1 MSFLQTSLIAL
12 AGIAPCALLLWL
24 AASVHAQG
32 KTDST
37 LSPRGVRG
45 MALGLAAGG
54 ICWPLQLASANAI
67 GPAAFLWQLVL
78 VALSLGLP
86 ALAAH
91 AATSEEHWQS
101 SRRAGVAAAA
111 LLVSAIGISAVSGAT
126 DSTTALLRTALG
138 ATVLA

>member
-1 MSFLQTSLIAL
+1 MAL
-12 AGIAPCALLLWL
+12 AGMAPCALLLWL

-32 KTDST
+32 VTDAT

-45 MALGLAAGG
+45 MALALAAGG
-54 ICWPLQLASANAI
+54 ICWPLQLASTSSS
-67 GPAAFLWQLVL
+67 GPASFLWQLAL

-86 ALAAH
+86 VLTAH
-91 AATSEEHWQS
+91 AATSEGRWQS

-126 DSTTALLRTALG
+126 DSPTALLRTALG
-138 ATVLA
+138 ATVLAGALV